1 MSFIVMSEI
10 LGLFVNTLTPDYKHS
25 LRNSDNFL
33 QPIQMQLSQ
42 KQKPFSD
49 FFPQFLKSKSNVED
63 FSKKRWPTWLMYF
76 RSYVLRRMRL
86 DKYLRSSVS
95 KHLSIA
101 NMLKDPERCGNML
114 GSSFYHSFSPL
125 WGN

>member
-63 FSKKRWPTWLMYF
+63 FSKKQMTHMA
-76 RSYVLRRMRL
+76 YVFP
-86 DKYLRSSVS
+86 KLRSATDAV
-95 KHLSIA
+95 
-101 NMLKDPERCGNML
+101 R
-114 GSSFYHSFSPL
+114 
-125 WGN
+125 